1 MIRKA
6 IIVVLTLAAV
16 CVTIIAG
23 MSYAGHLRTPL
34 WQVGNWR
41 LCLYAR
47 DTIARVF
54 WFQQHEPMSL
64 DLRSAERGDTLLFD
78 TASGSKYGELHF
90 LTRELLGSKGVPY
103 HKVHVPY
110 HRVSRVNLSAR
121 GTRLPP
127 VSVTVVRTSM
137 WTLLLILAAYP
148 ALVFIRGPMR
158 RYRRH
163 KRGLCLKCGYDL
175 RASKDRCPECG
186 EEFGSTIVA
195 R

>member
-6 IIVVLTLAAV
+6 IIVVLMLTAA

-23 MSYAGHLRTPL
+23 MSYDGHLRTPL

-41 LCLYAR
+41 LCFYAR
-47 DTIARVF
+47 DTIARAF
-54 WFQQHEPMSL
+54 WFQQHESMSL

-90 LTRELLGSKGVPY
+90 LTRELLGSKGLPY
-103 HKVHVPY
+103 HKVRVPY
-110 HRVSRVNLSAR
+110 HGVSRVNLSAR

-137 WTLLLILAAYP
+137 WTLLLILTAYP
-148 ALVFIRGPMR
+148 ALAFIRGPVR
-158 RYRRH
+158 RYCRH
-163 KRGLCLKCGYDL
+163 KRGLCLACGYDL
-175 RASKDRCPECG
+175 TGNESGVCSECG
-186 EEFGSTIVA
+186 TTIVK
-195 R
+195 